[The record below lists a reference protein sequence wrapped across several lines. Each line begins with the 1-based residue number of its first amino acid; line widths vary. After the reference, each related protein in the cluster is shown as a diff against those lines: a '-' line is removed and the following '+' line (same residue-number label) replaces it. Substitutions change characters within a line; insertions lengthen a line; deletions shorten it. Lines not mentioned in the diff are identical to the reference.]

1 MLAQRR
7 LRLPFAVLAVLT
19 FTSSPVSAQAEMP
32 EKSRIEIA
40 LANITTL
47 VRPGQDGYATV
58 WDGNKYVQCVRRPD
72 RMLRCEAAGT
82 LMQPSLAHVLV
93 PERIARI
100 SELGWGFDPSFGN
113 YVQVFPADI
122 SLSRVA
128 ERILEIL
135 VEGYDANLADLGV
148 KTNWVA
154 SDPCPPR
161 NGPSQNLAGA
171 VNDAPSMMP
180 TAVHDC
186 LYEPSPDDAPMRE
199 VDTAAD
205 LIDIYGARVAAEL
218 QRLRVNIDRWGFF
231 VIDSGAGYVQCGS
244 ESSPPAIYCE
254 AQSADSWPVLS
265 RILTPDRVAR
275 LHAAGF
281 SDPGLAP
288 NYWKEYPVANLSD
301 DAIAEELLAVLF
313 DAYGYNGVPPLTFVA
328 DE

>member
-1 MLAQRR
+1 MLAHGRF
-7 LRLPFAVLAVLT
+7 RLPFAVVAVLT
-19 FTSSPVSAQAEMP
+19 LAGPASAEAERP

-58 WDGNKYVQCVRRPD
+58 WDGNKYVQCGRKPD
-72 RMLRCEAAGT
+72 RTLRCEAAGA
-82 LMQPSLAHVLV
+82 LMQPSLTHVLV
-93 PERIARI
+93 PDRVARI
-100 SELGWGFDPSFGN
+100 SGLGWGFDPSFGN

-122 SLSRVA
+122 ALSRVA
-128 ERILEIL
+128 ERILEFL
-135 VEGYDANLADLGV
+135 VEGYDADRYDLGIE
-148 KTNWVA
+148 KNWVA

-161 NGPSQNLAGA
+161 NGPSQNLAGII
-171 VNDAPSMMP
+171 NDAPSMLP
-180 TAVHDC
+180 TAVHGC
-186 LYEPSPDDAPMRE
+186 SYQPSPEDAPMRA

-205 LIDIYGARVAAEL
+205 LIDIYGARVSAEL

-231 VIDSGAGYVQCGS
+231 VIDTGAGYVQCGS
-244 ESSPPAIYCE
+244 GSSPPAIYCE

-288 NYWKEYPVANLSD
+288 NYWKEYPIANASD
-301 DAIAEELLAVLF
+301 DAIAEELIALLF
-313 DAYGYNGVPPLTFVA
+313 DAYGYDGVPPLTFAA
-328 DE
+328 DD